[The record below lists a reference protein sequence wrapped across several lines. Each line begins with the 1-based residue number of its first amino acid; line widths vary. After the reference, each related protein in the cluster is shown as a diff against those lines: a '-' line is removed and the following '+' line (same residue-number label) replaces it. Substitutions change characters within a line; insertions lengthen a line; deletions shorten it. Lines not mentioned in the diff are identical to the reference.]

1 MAGLIQQQMA
11 GQAPVDAQQEEAA
24 MQSVE
29 QNDDAEPNE
38 QDPNY
43 QAALE
48 LAMKTLYQDGAAK
61 DVATQLK
68 AAGDKVSGLSD
79 VAYEITSVVDE
90 RTQGAIPDELLV
102 AFAMKVLEEV
112 VEIAD
117 AAGLDPQ
124 PEEVAQAF
132 QQMILRYLNEN
143 GVDTAQLQQAM
154 SQVDPAVFREAA
166 EQE

>member
-11 GQAPVDAQQEEAA
+11 GGMPAEEQQEQAA
-24 MQSVE
+24 MQSVGK
-29 QNDDAEPNE
+29 NNDAEPNE
-38 QDPNY
+38 EDPNF

-68 AAGDKVSGLSD
+68 AAGGVVEGMAN

-90 RTQGAIPDELLV
+90 RTQGAIPDELLIP
-102 AFAMKVLEEV
+102 FGMKVLEEV

-117 AAGLDPQ
+117 AAGLDPK
-124 PEEVAQAF
+124 PEDVANAF

-143 GVDTAQLQQAM
+143 GVDTSQLQQAM
-154 SQVDPAVFREAA
+154 SQVDPSVFREAA
-166 EQE
+166 EQQ

>member
-1 MAGLIQQQMA
+1 MAGLIQQQMT
-11 GQAPVDAQQEEAA
+11 GGAPTSEQENAAA
-24 MQSVE
+24 MDVA
-29 QNDDAEPNE
+29 NDDMAEPNE
-38 QDPNY
+38 QDPNF

-48 LAMKTLYQDGAAK
+48 LAMKALYADGAAK

-68 AAGDKVSGLSD
+68 AAGSKVDGMAD

-90 RTQGAIPDELLV
+90 RTQGSIPDELLV
-102 AFAMKVLEEV
+102 AFAMRVLEEV
-112 VEIAD
+112 VEIGE

-143 GVDTAQLQQAM
+143 GVDTSQLQQAM
-154 SQVDPAVFREAA
+154 SQVDPNLFRQAA
-166 EQE
+166 QQ